1 MENGLKEIG
10 RLAGVGGAFVCD
22 NTGAVI
28 VSSTPP
34 VLATGT
40 MNTIG
45 REVAQTFAA
54 AERAGWESSRA
65 EFVYNSWRLV
75 AEDLGAAV
83 LFVVCEEG
91 VEMPMVRMT
100 IDVVAAAW
108 RKDSRVR
115 RQLARGSA
123 TRSTVTTAANFDDL
137 SRQLWRVIESA
148 T

>member
-1 MENGLKEIG
+1 MEDGLRELG

-22 NTGAVI
+22 NAGAVI

-54 AERAGWESSRA
+54 AERAGWESTRA
-65 EFVYNSWRLV
+65 EFAYDTWRLV
-75 AEDLGAAV
+75 AEDLGPTV
-83 LFVVCEEG
+83 LFVVCEED
-91 VEMPMVRMT
+91 VEMPLVRMT
-100 IDVVAAAW
+100 IDVVTAAW
-108 RKDSRVR
+108 RKDSGVR
-115 RQLARGSA
+115 KQLARQRA
-123 TRSTVTTAANFDDL
+123 TRSAATATANFDDV
-137 SRQLWRVIESA
+137 SRQLWRLIESV